1 MKDRLF
7 LDVRS
12 PREFLEDG
20 LEDSLNIP
28 HNMIMNNLQY
38 IPDNREILVYCRS
51 GKRSNIISRV
61 LQQLGYDTKNIG
73 TVQRARDILTWK
85 R

>member
-12 PREFLEDG
+12 PQEFLGNG

-28 HNMIMNNLQY
+28 HDMIMNNLQY
-38 IPDNREILVYCRS
+38 IPDDREVLIYCRS
-51 GKRSNIISRV
+51 GKRAGIITKV
-61 LQQLGYDTKNIG
+61 LKQLGYDVKNIG
-73 TVQRARDILTWK
+73 TVERAEDILIWT

>member
-12 PREFLEDG
+12 PQEFLEDG

-28 HNMIMNNLQY
+28 HDMIMNNLQH
-38 IPDNREILVYCRS
+38 IPDDREILVYCRS
-51 GKRSNIISRV
+51 GKRSKIITKV
-61 LQQLGYDTKNIG
+61 LDRLGYDAKDIG
-73 TVQRARDILTWK
+73 TVQRAEDIVMWQS
-85 R
+85 

>member
-28 HNMIMNNLQY
+28 HNTIMNNLQY

-51 GKRSNIISRV
+51 GKRSNIISQV

-73 TVQRARDILTWK
+73 TVQRAKDILTWK

>member
-1 MKDRLF
+1 VKDRLF

-12 PREFLEDG
+12 PQEFLGNG

-28 HNMIMNNLQY
+28 HDMIMNNLQY
-38 IPDNREILVYCRS
+38 IPDDREVLIYCRS
-51 GKRSNIISRV
+51 GKRAGIITKV
-61 LQQLGYDTKNIG
+61 LKQLGYDVKNIG
-73 TVQRARDILTWK
+73 TVERAEDILIWK